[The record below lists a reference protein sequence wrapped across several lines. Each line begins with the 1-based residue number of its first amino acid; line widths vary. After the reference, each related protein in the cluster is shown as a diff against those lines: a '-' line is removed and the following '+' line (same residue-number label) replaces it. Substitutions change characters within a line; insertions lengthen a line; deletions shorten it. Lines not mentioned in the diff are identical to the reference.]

1 MDVPVNEQYEKKL
14 ILAVAGAG
22 KTTQIVERL
31 NADSRALIITYTNLN
46 VDNLYKMVN
55 SKFGCIPNGV
65 KVMEYYSF
73 LYYFCFLPFGYL
85 KWRPEGLNYLRINPK
100 KRSYSKTDKRF
111 YQDSGQRMYSN
122 KLAELCRSKYICDI
136 KARLEKYF
144 KYIFVDEV
152 QDFAGYDFNF
162 LLELSDYKG
171 NFVMLGDFYQHTFD
185 TSRSGSV
192 NKNLYN
198 DYGNYIERF
207 EKHRI
212 LTDTK
217 SLSRSKRCLPAVCEF
232 VASNL
237 GIAMESALCKKA
249 EVREL
254 NDDEIANAMNDD
266 GILKLFLQNNSKYVN
281 VRCKDNWG
289 NVKGIT
295 HNGDVCVVLNKDTYN
310 KFKKNDYSG
319 INPLTRNKLYVAC
332 TRATGNLYF
341 VSEQK
346 CVTMKIAS

>member
-1 MDVPVNEQYEKKL
+1 MSVDVIYDKRLV
-14 ILAVAGAG
+14 LAVAGSG

-31 NADSRALIITYTNLN
+31 TVDSRSLIITYTKAN
-46 VDNLYKMVN
+46 VNNMYEMIYR
-55 SKFGCIPNGV
+55 KFGYIPIGV
-65 KVMEYYSF
+65 RIMEYYAF
-73 LYYFCFLPFGYL
+73 LYNFCFLPFCYLEWWPQGY
-85 KWRPEGLNYLRINPK
+85 NYLQIRSQK
-100 KRSYSKTDKRF
+100 WSYSKDDGRF
-111 YQDSGQRMYSN
+111 YQDNARRMYAN

-192 NKNLYN
+192 NKNLHN
-198 DYGNYIERF
+198 DYGSYIERF

-237 GIAMESALCKKA
+237 GVVMESALYKKA

-254 NDDEIANAMNDD
+254 NDDEIANVMNDD
-266 GILKLFLQNNSKYVN
+266 GILELFLQNNSKYVN
-281 VRCKDNWG
+281 IRCKDNWG